1 MKMKVNVRRLD
12 GSLEPVELVFNTCV
26 AIGYAGRDQQSVRLH
41 VEELAKLGVPRPAS
55 IPSMYWV
62 SPDVIE
68 CTDQIQ
74 VVGEETSAEIEFF
87 MAPDAEGRLYV
98 TVVSDHSDRK
108 LESVSVSKAK
118 QICPK
123 IIGSE
128 FWALDDV
135 REHWDD
141 LRLIC
146 RARQGDVTP
155 YQDAPV
161 GSLLNW
167 SELLELARADA
178 PCAGPVAFCSGTVP
192 VEDGNIRY
200 ADAWDIRLEDPV
212 MGRAIEHRY
221 EVIRLEDRN

>member
-1 MKMKVNVRRLD
+1 MELKVRAVRAD
-12 GSLEPVELVFNTCV
+12 GTAEQVTLCFESCV
-26 AIGYAGRDQQSVRLH
+26 AIGYAGRNQESVRRH
-41 VEELAKLGVPRPAS
+41 VEELERLGVPRPSS

-62 SPDVIE
+62 SPEQVMCAE
-68 CTDQIQ
+68 RIQ
-74 VVGEETSAEIEFF
+74 VVGNETSAEVEFF
-87 MAPDAEGRLYV
+87 MAPDAEGKLYL
-98 TVVSDHSDRK
+98 TVVSDHSDRR

-128 FWALDDV
+128 FWVLDDV

-161 GSLLNW
+161 GSQLNW

>member
-1 MKMKVNVRRLD
+1 MELKVRAVRAD
-12 GSLEPVELVFNTCV
+12 GTAEQVTLCFESCV
-26 AIGYAGRDQQSVRLH
+26 AIGYAGRNQESVRRH
-41 VEELAKLGVPRPAS
+41 VEELERLGVPRPSS

-62 SPDVIE
+62 SPEQVMCAE
-68 CTDQIQ
+68 RIQ
-74 VVGEETSAEIEFF
+74 VVGNETSAEVEFF
-87 MAPDAEGRLYV
+87 MAPDAEGKLYL
-98 TVVSDHSDRK
+98 TVVSDHSDRR

-178 PCAGPVAFCSGTVP
+178 PCAGPVAFCGGTVP

>member
-1 MKMKVNVRRLD
+1 MELKVRAVRAD
-12 GSLEPVELVFNTCV
+12 GTAEQVTLCFESCV
-26 AIGYAGRDQQSVRLH
+26 AIGYAGRNQESVRRH
-41 VEELAKLGVPRPAS
+41 VEELERLGVPRPSS

-62 SPDVIE
+62 SPEQVMCAE
-68 CTDQIQ
+68 RIQ
-74 VVGEETSAEIEFF
+74 VVGNETSAEVEFF
-87 MAPDAEGRLYV
+87 MAPDAEGKLYL
-98 TVVSDHSDRK
+98 TVVSDHSDRR

-178 PCAGPVAFCSGTVP
+178 PCSGPVAFCSGTVP

>member
-1 MKMKVNVRRLD
+1 MELKVRAVRAD
-12 GSLEPVELVFNTCV
+12 GTAEQVTLCFESCV
-26 AIGYAGRDQQSVRLH
+26 AIGYAGRNQESVRRH
-41 VEELAKLGVPRPAS
+41 VEELERLGVPRPSS

-62 SPDVIE
+62 SPEQVMCAE
-68 CTDQIQ
+68 RIQ
-74 VVGEETSAEIEFF
+74 VVGNETSAEVEFF
-87 MAPDAEGRLYV
+87 MAPDAEGKLYL
-98 TVVSDHSDRK
+98 TVVSDHSDRR

-178 PCAGPVAFCSGTVP
+178 PCAGPVAVCSGTVP

>member
-1 MKMKVNVRRLD
+1 MELKVRAVRAD
-12 GSLEPVELVFNTCV
+12 GTAEQVTLCFESCV
-26 AIGYAGRDQQSVRLH
+26 AIGYAGRNQESVRRH
-41 VEELAKLGVPRPAS
+41 VEELERLGVPRPSS

-62 SPDVIE
+62 SPEQVMCAE
-68 CTDQIQ
+68 RIQ
-74 VVGEETSAEIEFF
+74 VVGNETSAEVEFF
-87 MAPDAEGRLYV
+87 MAPDAEGKLYL
-98 TVVSDHSDRK
+98 TVVSDHSDRR

-155 YQDAPV
+155 YQDAP
-161 GSLLNW
+161 
-167 SELLELARADA
+167 
-178 PCAGPVAFCSGTVP
+178 
-192 VEDGNIRY
+192 
-200 ADAWDIRLEDPV
+200 
-212 MGRAIEHRY
+212 
-221 EVIRLEDRN
+221 

>member
-1 MKMKVNVRRLD
+1 MELKVRAVRAD
-12 GSLEPVELVFNTCV
+12 GAAEQVTLCFESCV
-26 AIGYAGRDQQSVRLH
+26 AIGYAGRNQEGVRRH
-41 VEELAKLGVPRPAS
+41 VEELERLGVPRPS
-55 IPSMYWV
+55 VIPSMYWV
-62 SPDVIE
+62 SPEQVM
-68 CTDQIQ
+68 CTERIQ
-74 VVGEETSAEIEFF
+74 VVGNETSAEVEFF
-87 MAPDAEGRLYV
+87 MAPDAEGKLYL
-98 TVVSDHSDRK
+98 TVVSDHSDRR

>member
-1 MKMKVNVRRLD
+1 MKMNVNVRRLN
-12 GSLEPVELVFNTCV
+12 GSLEPVELVFNSCV

-68 CTDQIQ
+68 CTDRIQ
-74 VVGEETSAEIEFF
+74 GVGEETSAEIEFF
-87 MAPDAEGRLYV
+87 MAPDAEGRLYF

-123 IIGSE
+123 IIGPE

-135 REHWDD
+135 KDHWDD
-141 LRLIC
+141 IQLTCHAFLPEK
-146 RARQGDVTP
+146 QL
-155 YQDAPV
+155 YQDAPIS
-161 GSLLNW
+161 SLLGW
-167 SELLELARADA
+167 DKLLELARADA
-178 PCAGPVAFCSGTVP
+178 PCEGPVAFCSGTIP
-192 VEDGNIRY
+192 VKGGELRY
-200 ADAWDIRLEDPV
+200 ARAWDIKMEDKKL
-212 MGRAIEHRY
+212 GRCIEQHY
-221 EVIRLEDRN
+221 DVLVLDDRN

>member
-1 MKMKVNVRRLD
+1 MELKVRAVRAD
-12 GSLEPVELVFNTCV
+12 GTAEQVTLCFESCV
-26 AIGYAGRDQQSVRLH
+26 AIGYAGRNQESVRRH
-41 VEELAKLGVPRPAS
+41 VEELERLGVPRPSS

-62 SPDVIE
+62 SPEQVMCAE
-68 CTDQIQ
+68 RIQ
-74 VVGEETSAEIEFF
+74 VVGNETSAEVEFF
-87 MAPDAEGRLYV
+87 MAPDAEGKLYL
-98 TVVSDHSDRK
+98 TVVSDHSDRR

-167 SELLELARADA
+167 SELLELARAVA